1 MYFFKRMLVIFFLTF
16 PLCSMQAQDQP
27 NIIWLMAE
35 DISNDLACYGTA
47 GVQTPNLD
55 RLASEG
61 TRYTNAFS
69 TNPIC
74 SPNRS
79 AMMVGVH
86 QNKTNT
92 HQHRSNRNVPL
103 AAPYRPITYWLR
115 EAGYSC
121 VLGHEQV
128 RGRGRK
134 TDVNFKHQNIG
145 PYDGETQFG
154 LFDRYDKIS
163 ADNQPFFSQIQLAVT
178 HRGDWWNEIRAQSA
192 DPVDTAEIELPPY
205 LADHPVV
212 KEDWA
217 RYLDQMEYMDYEVGL
232 ILEDLEAKGVIDN
245 TVIIFIGDNGRC
257 NLRGKGYLHDSGLR
271 IPLIV
276 WGQGVKGGRVEDALL
291 DVTDISASILQLA
304 GAELPAY
311 LTGTPFINTRHQEK
325 EYIYAARDLWDEV
338 MEKSRAIIGKRY
350 KYIRHDHPQI
360 PFDAGQAYLEFYRPA
375 LHVMRQLQKEGAL
388 TPEQAFF
395 LAPHKPK
402 EELYDLQN
410 DPHELV
416 NLAALEDHREVL
428 QQMRTELSRLEQQ
441 MQSEGPTELV
451 WPGAVDVLAWTMQ
464 NRPDLYQQMLEGV
477 EIGFSRMARAY
488 RKARQ
493 EE

>member
-1 MYFFKRMLVIFFLTF
+1 MAFTKRFLLLLFCLSSTYVHSQEQ
-16 PLCSMQAQDQP
+16 PP

-35 DISNDLACYGTA
+35 DISTDLACYGTA

-55 RLASEG
+55 RLAAEG

-79 AMMVGVH
+79 AMIVGVH

-92 HQHRSNRNVPL
+92 HQHRSNRNIPL
-103 AAPYRPITYWLR
+103 AEPYRPITYWLR
-115 EAGYSC
+115 QAGYTC
-121 VLGHEQV
+121 VLGHDQV
-128 RGRGRK
+128 RGHGRK
-134 TDVNFKHQNIG
+134 TDVNFKHEQIG
-145 PYDGETQFG
+145 PYDGQTQFG
-154 LFDRYDKIS
+154 LFDKYDEIS

-178 HRGDWWNEIRAQSA
+178 HRGDWWEEIREQSA
-192 DPVDTAEIELPPY
+192 DPVDTAAIALPPY

-232 ILEDLEAKGVIDN
+232 ILKDLEAKGVIDN
-245 TVIIFIGDNGRC
+245 TIIIFIGDNGRC

-276 WGQGVKGGRVEDALL
+276 WGRGVSGGRVGDALI
-291 DVTDISASILQLA
+291 DVTDISASILHLA
-304 GAELPAY
+304 GAELPDY
-311 LTGTPFINTRHQEK
+311 LTGTPFINTGHQEK
-325 EYIYAARDLWDEV
+325 EYIYASRDLWDEV
-338 MEKSRAIIGKRY
+338 MEKSRTIIGKRY
-350 KYIRHDHPQI
+350 KYIRHDHPHI

-375 LHVMRQLQKEGAL
+375 LHVMRQLQKEGKL

-416 NLAALEDHREVL
+416 NLAASDEHREIL
-428 QQMRTELSRLEQQ
+428 QELRSELASLEQE
-441 MQSEGPTELV
+441 MQAEGPTELV

-464 NRPDLYQQMLEGV
+464 NRPDLYQQMLQGV
-477 EIGFSRMARAY
+477 EIGFSRMAKAY
-488 RKARQ
+488 RAAMQ
-493 EE
+493 E